1 MTFPDVLA
9 SCERSYDAKLVM
21 VPNEAW
27 RRMRAAAECAD
38 GDALL
43 AAFASTFGIAP
54 AKAFAPRAR
63 R

>member
-9 SCERSYDAKLVM
+9 SCEHDYDATLIAI
-21 VPNEAW
+21 PNEAW

-43 AAFASTFGIAP
+43 AAFSSMFGVAP
-54 AKAFAPRAR
+54 VIAFAPWAR